1 MKQGDFTAAFA
12 SDLFESGVVA
22 VPALLLEK
30 YVYLGLSE
38 KELAFIL
45 QILSLKQKHGHKFPS
60 ASEIISLGSFE
71 SQELDELVDSLV
83 QKNHLKIEKNEEDT
97 YSLAPLFEHLSELW
111 AQSQIACGVCDQKEV
126 EPEEIK
132 KALRMRKIEGMH
144 VIPAPTLEVQSR
156 FLGAL
161 IEPLHIILPH
171 HKETASPQ
179 LWTEQS
185 MVRPTFTTLGKFYIT
200 ETALKQII
208 TYVINSSHLFGP
220 IHNIAILD
228 ISKQKGNVV
237 FKIELSGIYGTPLH
251 LRTKILQKLIKK
263 EVEYATNLNVQ
274 AVNIKIKNLVFK
286 AK

>member
-71 SQELDELVDSLV
+71 SQEFEELVDSLV

-126 EPEEIK
+126 EPEELAVGELVTAFEEEFGRLLSPMETSQIWEWLTEDKFK
-132 KALRMRKIEGMH
+132 KE
-144 VIPAPTLEVQSR
+144 
-156 FLGAL
+156 L
-161 IEPLHIILPH
+161 IE
-171 HKETASPQ
+171 E
-179 LWTEQS
+179 
-185 MVRPTFTTLGKFYIT
+185 
-200 ETALKQII
+200 ALKISVLRGVLNFR
-208 TYVINSSHLFGP
+208 YVDS
-220 IHNIAILD
+220 ILRD
-228 ISKQKGNVV
+228 WHKKG
-237 FKIELSGIYGTPLH
+237 
-251 LRTKILQKLIKK
+251 
-263 EVEYATNLNVQ
+263 
-274 AVNIKIKNLVFK
+274 IKNLTDLKRAKGSKEIFK
-286 AK
+286 EKGAFTKKDGKFRSKYADVYLNQR